1 MQSPRVSPRPV
12 ARHERAR
19 VGSAALHAFFLFR
32 ACTKRG
38 LFSLEQIPFPVS
50 RSGESMMLSQK
61 RPCLPYGTDFP
72 QTLLTCRRPV
82 FPPDRA
88 PLCLWRPGLPQIA
101 R

>member
-1 MQSPRVSPRPV
+1 MQLPRVSPRPV
-12 ARHERAR
+12 ARRERAR

-38 LFSLEQIPFPVS
+38 LFSLERIPFLVS
-50 RSGESMMLSQK
+50 RSGESVMLSQK
-61 RPCLPYGTDFP
+61 RPRFPYGTDFP

-88 PLCLWRPGLPQIA
+88 PLYLRRAGRRQIA
-101 R
+101 G

>member
-1 MQSPRVSPRPV
+1 MQPPRVSPQPV
-12 ARHERAR
+12 ARRERAR

-38 LFSLEQIPFPVS
+38 LFSLERTPLLSS
-50 RSGESMMLSQK
+50 RSGESVMLSQN
-61 RPCLPYGTDFP
+61 RPRLPYGTDFP

-88 PLCLWRPGLPQIA
+88 PLCLWRPGLPQFA
-101 R
+101 G

>member
-1 MQSPRVSPRPV
+1 MQPPRVPSRPV
-12 ARHERAR
+12 ARHEQAGI
-19 VGSAALHAFFLFR
+19 GSAALHAFFLFR

-38 LFSLEQIPFPVS
+38 LFSLERTPFFVS
-50 RSGESMMLSQK
+50 RSGEGMMLSQK
-61 RPCLPYGTDFP
+61 RPRFPYGTDFP

-101 R
+101 G

>member
-1 MQSPRVSPRPV
+1 MQPPRVPSRPV
-12 ARHERAR
+12 ARHERAGI
-19 VGSAALHAFFLFR
+19 GSAALHAFFLFR

-38 LFSLEQIPFPVS
+38 LFSLERIPFSVS
-50 RSGESMMLSQK
+50 RSGESVMLSQK
-61 RPCLPYGTDFP
+61 RPRLPYGTDFP

-101 R
+101 G

>member
-1 MQSPRVSPRPV
+1 MQPPRVSPWLA
-12 ARHERAR
+12 ARRERAGI
-19 VGSAALHAFFLFR
+19 GSAALHAFFLFR

-38 LFSLEQIPFPVS
+38 LFSLERIPFFVS

-61 RPCLPYGTDFP
+61 RPRLPYGTDFP

-88 PLCLWRPGLPQIA
+88 PLCLWRLRFPQIA
-101 R
+101 G

>member
-1 MQSPRVSPRPV
+1 MQPPRVPSRPV
-12 ARHERAR
+12 ARHERAG

-38 LFSLEQIPFPVS
+38 LFSLERIPFPVS

-61 RPCLPYGTDFP
+61 RPRFPYGTDFP

-101 R
+101 G